1 MKKIVLTA
9 LVCVMA
15 MVANAQNFYVGG
27 SLGFW
32 DYNNDDVD
40 ASTYTLAPEIGYK
53 LNSDWAIGAQ
63 LAYTHVKAGDAKS
76 DAYGIAPYARYT
88 FLHAGMVDLFVDGA
102 VEYVKADSDD
112 VDGSIFSIG
121 FHPGLAIN
129 LSDNFSLVSRIGFL
143 GYNDVDDEVSS
154 FASSM
159 GYSHG
164 YGLNFNAA
172 NISFGF
178 YYNF

>member
-15 MVANAQNFYVGG
+15 MVANAQNYYVGG

-32 DYNNDDVD
+32 NNDDAD
-40 ASTYTLAPEIGYK
+40 ASTYTLNPEIGYNI
-53 LNSDWAIGAQ
+53 NSDWAVGAQ
-63 LAYTHVKAGDAKS
+63 LAYAHAKTDGAKA

-88 FLHAGMVDLFVDGA
+88 FLHAGKVNLFVDGA
-102 VEYVKADSDD
+102 IEYVKAENDNW
-112 VDGSIFSIG
+112 DGSIFSIG
-121 FHPGLAIN
+121 LHPGFSIN
-129 LSDNFSLVSRIGFL
+129 LTDNFSLVSRIGFL
-143 GYNDVDDEVSS
+143 GYNDVDDEVSNV
-154 FASSM
+154 ASTM

-164 YGLNFNAA
+164 YGLNLSGA